1 MANCNCGNVYN
12 VGMGCCEPVLGPIE
26 NYYTKYQVDKLISG
40 ITVSGVTEE
49 EMNEAISAA
58 TYGLA
63 SEEYVNNQ
71 ISSQTADFVDGEEL
85 SSYTYDKAT
94 IDSKIAS
101 GGTFDPTKY
110 YNKTATDELL
120 AEKLDASAYTPTDLS
135 NYYTKNETSG
145 ATEIANALNLKQD
158 ILTAGTGIDITNN
171 VISATGGGSSYTA
184 GDGINITNNVISTVT
199 KFWCGTQAEYD
210 LISPKDPNTLYLIHS

>member
-58 TYGLA
+58 TDGLA

-71 ISSQTADFVDGEEL
+71 ISSQTADFVTSGQL

-110 YNKTATDELL
+110 Y
-120 AEKLDASAYTPTDLS
+120 
-135 NYYTKNETSG
+135 TKSETSG
-145 ATEIANALNLKQD
+145 ATQIQDALN
-158 ILTAGTGIDITNN
+158 IISGSIPAITSAVTSGSTACIT
-171 VISATGGGSSYTA
+171 SGGVYEVVG
-184 GDGINITNNVISTVT
+184 NIEALLSQI
-199 KFWCGTQAEYD
+199 
-210 LISPKDPNTLYLIHS
+210 

>member
-12 VGMGCCEPVLGPIE
+12 IGMGCVEPVLGPIE

-58 TYGLA
+58 TDGLA

-71 ISSQTADFVDGEEL
+71 ISYQTADFVSDEEL

-101 GGTFDPTKY
+101 GGTFDPTQY

-120 AEKLDASAYTPTDLS
+120 AEKLDASAYTPVDLS
-135 NYYTKNETSG
+135 NYYTKSETSG
-145 ATEIANALNLKQD
+145 ATQIQDALN
-158 ILTAGTGIDITNN
+158 IISGSIPAITSAVTSGSTACIT
-171 VISATGGGSSYTA
+171 SGGVYEVVG
-184 GDGINITNNVISTVT
+184 NIEALLSQI
-199 KFWCGTQAEYD
+199 
-210 LISPKDPNTLYLIHS
+210 

>member
-58 TYGLA
+58 TDGLA

-94 IDSKIAS
+94 IDFKIAS

-110 YNKTATDELL
+110 Y
-120 AEKLDASAYTPTDLS
+120 
-135 NYYTKNETSG
+135 TKSETSG
-145 ATEIANALNLKQD
+145 ATQIQDALN
-158 ILTAGTGIDITNN
+158 IISGSIPAITSAVTSGSTACVT
-171 VISATGGGSSYTA
+171 SGGVYDA
-184 GDGINITNNVISTVT
+184 LQNIPNI
-199 KFWCGTQAEYD
+199 WCGTQAEYD